1 MRAFPRCGKQ
11 EKTLG
16 NKTVILMS
24 DTWTNNFKN
33 LGGQWPS
40 EDSARAV
47 ADSLQ
52 GLIGHFEYGG
62 TLKAVAVC
70 RISTKPASDPGFE
83 VWGVRG
89 TFETGSGAE
98 VELWLEGPVDA
109 DDDDREMEE
118 FTEALREVIDGMP
131 AEWDRVGRLAVL
143 FGACV
148 HASGLGKE
156 EARRA
161 LAKFEGATD
170 WQNAG
175 APGDGEG
182 MH

>member
-1 MRAFPRCGKQ
+1 
-11 EKTLG
+11 
-16 NKTVILMS
+16 MS
-24 DTWTNNFKN
+24 EA
-33 LGGQWPS
+33 G
-40 EDSARAV
+40 
-47 ADSLQ
+47 
-52 GLIGHFEYGG
+52 
-62 TLKAVAVC
+62 
-70 RISTKPASDPGFE
+70 
-83 VWGVRG
+83 
-89 TFETGSGAE
+89 
-98 VELWLEGPVDA
+98 EGRVDDA
-109 DDDDREMEE
+109 DGDLSMEE
-118 FTEALREVIDGMP
+118 FIEALREVMDGMP
-131 AEWDRVGRLAVL
+131 AKWDRVGRLAVL